1 MSPVECPQP
10 RQCFSRTAFFDLA
23 GKALTKKAARGAA
36 ETTRRADIGSPTE
49 IGPLLLPSVVC
60 LNSGT
65 PPPSRPNFCYIRASV
80 TPRLL
85 DTMNLPRNTTST
97 KARAVPMPS
106 NSVLAPPRADLHFEV
121 TDQLLKLKFFPPGD
135 EVIST
140 PYWTLPT
147 FMSPKYPFDLI
158 HCRILLMSTV
168 PLLVFEV
175 RSSEMTL

>member
-1 MSPVECPQP
+1 MPWIALLRPKSDPCNSAAQNAPHFKTAFTASRRSQSGKLRPEQWPEINPQGRTSPIHPNSSQHDIVLPAAGDP
-10 RQCFSRTAFFDLA
+10 SVNSRTLGRQSAWLIGISASHLA
-23 GKALTKKAARGAA
+23 
-36 ETTRRADIGSPTE
+36 
-49 IGPLLLPSVVC
+49 
-60 LNSGT
+60 
-65 PPPSRPNFCYIRASV
+65 
-80 TPRLL
+80 
-85 DTMNLPRNTTST
+85 
-97 KARAVPMPS
+97 
-106 NSVLAPPRADLHFEV
+106 PRADLHFEV

>member
-1 MSPVECPQP
+1 MNHGRWSAA
-10 RQCFSRTAFFDLA
+10 STFFNSLLE
-23 GKALTKKAARGAA
+23 ALTARAGRQAVDASDPSSEAITERVQNVRDISSGAGAA
-36 ETTRRADIGSPTE
+36 GMC
-49 IGPLLLPSVVC
+49 PL
-60 LNSGT
+60 
-65 PPPSRPNFCYIRASV
+65 RPRASGK
-80 TPRLL
+80 RKL
-85 DTMNLPRNTTST
+85 R
-97 KARAVPMPS
+97 PS
-106 NSVLAPPRADLHFEV
+106 ASVAHWHKRSSPCRPHTDLHFEV

-175 RSSEMTL
+175 RSNEMTL